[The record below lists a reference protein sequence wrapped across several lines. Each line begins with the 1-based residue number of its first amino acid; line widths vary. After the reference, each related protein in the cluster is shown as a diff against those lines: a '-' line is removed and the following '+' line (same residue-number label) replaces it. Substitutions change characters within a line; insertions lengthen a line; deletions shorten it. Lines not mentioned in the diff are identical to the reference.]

1 MRHLIIRYVLGIL
14 LAYGYSHKTWP
25 VRFWDRVNPGP
36 NRPDNEYEYGD
47 YYGADYGADY
57 YGAAYEDG
65 ADYGATTYE

>member
-1 MRHLIIRYVLGIL
+1 MPAGKKLPWWPAVASLGT
-14 LAYGYSHKTWP
+14 AGWSQARCP
-25 VRFWDRVNPGP
+25 
-36 NRPDNEYEYGD
+36 NEYEYGD